1 MPGEQPREEL
11 GQKWRQAFG
20 ADAVGGRPAHAQEGY
35 LRGSITA
42 RAAADAPCSV
52 LNWWTTQHHQRVLTG
67 VAGNGAELVQE
78 LALLASAGVGVARRQ
93 SPRQSGPLGFL
104 PDLLVVAPR
113 RLCFHPD

>member
-42 RAAADAPCSV
+42 RAATDAPCSV
-52 LNWWTTQHHQRVLTG
+52 LNWWTTQQHQRVLTG

-93 SPRQSGPLGFL
+93 SPRQIVPTGLL
-104 PDLLVVAPR
+104 PRAHRRCSRSDLL
-113 RLCFHPD
+113 